1 MSNERE
7 RSRRQKH
14 ASVAGEGEDVDV
26 DVDLVVDETEED
38 AGGRGMR
45 PREPGTLA
53 SPSGCGAQCSIQQ
66 SVSHLLCQSH
76 LPIISTCATSERRP
90 RFEDSRLNCT
100 RYATV
105 LL

>member
-14 ASVAGEGEDVDV
+14 ASVACEGEDVDV
-26 DVDLVVDETEED
+26 DVDVDEAEEE
-38 AGGRGMR
+38 ARGRGMR

-66 SVSHLLCQSH
+66 SVSHLPCQSQP
-76 LPIISTCATSERRP
+76 PIISTCATSE
-90 RFEDSRLNCT
+90 
-100 RYATV
+100 V
-105 LL
+105 